1 MVPIVA
7 TDPKLLDQAMR
18 IYSRVRDKR
27 RADAVREVKETGRQS
42 RFKRLPP
49 NSKET
54 KDAFASLNYQ
64 GILRPQRTKIDALK
78 YNSYTAV
85 KMGNMIEITY
95 YEGLNEGEVSIS
107 VNDKCHNKINFNH
120 YIKKFNVNPMVG
132 RYRMDVYQ
140 DRIVVDLGDY
150 ISAG

>member
-18 IYSRVRDKR
+18 IYSRDRDKR
-27 RADAVREVKETGRQS
+27 RAEAVREVKDTGRQS
-42 RFKRLPP
+42 RFKRLPL
-49 NSKET
+49 NSKSV

-64 GILRPQRTKIDALK
+64 GILRPQRTKMDALK

-95 YEGLNEGEVSIS
+95 FEDLNEGEVQIS

-120 YIKKFNVNPMVG
+120 YIKKFNVNPIVG
-132 RYRMDVYQ
+132 RYKMDVYEG
-140 DRIVVDLGDY
+140 RVVVDLGDY